1 MMIGLIGAHGSG
13 KTTLGKAAAEALG
26 WHFCQTSI
34 SEVYKRLGKDP
45 AVRMTFD
52 ERMDT
57 QYAILGELSVEWAS
71 YAGENVIAD
80 RTPIDLIAY
89 TLADLD
95 SYTELTP
102 AQELRLEIY
111 LIKCAVM
118 AARDFGKLVLVPN
131 ALPVATDPVK
141 VRAALTASYRQK
153 LEVLMRGYMN
163 QQALEFTE
171 IKSTDL
177 SERVE
182 EVRAL
187 AV

>member
-1 MMIGLIGAHGSG
+1 MMIGLIGAHGAG
-13 KTTLGKAAAEALG
+13 KTTLGKAAADALG

-34 SEVYKRLGKDP
+34 SDVYKRLGKDP

-52 ERMDT
+52 ERLEM
-57 QYAILGELSVEWAS
+57 QFAILGELTVEWAS
-71 YAGENVIAD
+71 YAGENVITD

-89 TLADLD
+89 MLADLD

-102 AQELRLEIY
+102 DQELRLEIY
-111 LIKCAVM
+111 LMKCAVM
-118 AARDFGKLVLVPN
+118 AARDFNKLVLVPN
-131 ALPVATDPVK
+131 ALPVATDPAK
-141 VRAALTASYRQK
+141 VRAALMPAYRQK

-163 QQALEFTE
+163 QQALEFAE
-171 IKSTDL
+171 IKAVDL
-177 SERVE
+177 AERVE